1 MYVMRRREYNY
12 ERKGSSR
19 SDRARDRRRIVLM
32 LLVGG
37 AIVAILLYLCLTK
50 SG

>member
-1 MYVMRRREYNY
+1 MSSRGYNY
-12 ERKGSSR
+12 EKKGSSR
-19 SDRARDRRRIVLM
+19 SDRANDRRRIALM

-37 AIVAILLYLCLTK
+37 TIVVVLLHLSLTK